1 MQGFDI
7 TGTTID
13 VKDLLKLQTL
23 AVDLNKLKAPHS
35 RSKRAGEQR
44 SKYRGQGRE
53 FIEMKHYQAGDD
65 VRQIDWRL
73 TAKKQSPYVRV
84 MEEDRHSEHFIWL
97 QLSARQYFGTQQCF
111 KSVLA
116 CHWAAFLVWR
126 FTQLK
131 HPVRLFIQV
140 APGLQKEIRITHA
153 RHAAQACQMITDA
166 HLYLSENFLAETS
179 ASEAQATTLPHWNG
193 HPNLWLISDFLDDQL
208 SLFKKAVASKPVATV
223 TCLQT
228 MDAFDQKLPQ
238 VGALPVKNR
247 HQSAW
252 LMTHQ
257 PQLQKQYQ
265 EAFKL
270 HVEEVNRFC
279 WQHQGQLIQHHN
291 HEFQWQEVQTWPLH
305 H

>member
-13 VKDLLKLQTL
+13 VNDLLKLQSL
-23 AVDLNKLKAPHS
+23 ALDLNKLKARHS

-53 FIEMKHYQAGDD
+53 FIEMKHYQSGDD

-73 TAKKQSPYVRV
+73 TAKKQSPFVRV
-84 MEEDRHSEHFIWL
+84 MEEDRHSEHVVWL
-97 QLSARQYFGTQQCF
+97 ALSARQYFGTKQCF
-111 KSVLA
+111 KSVMA

-140 APGLQKEIRITHA
+140 TPNWQQEIKITHA
-153 RHAAQACQMITDA
+153 RHAAQACQLITEA
-166 HLYLSENFLAETS
+166 HQYLSENFLTEPV
-179 ASEAQATTLPHWNG
+179 QQDNQLPHWSG

-208 SLFKKAVASKPVATV
+208 TLFKKAVATKPVTTV

-228 MDAFDQKLPQ
+228 MDAFDEHLPN
-238 VGALPVKNR
+238 VGALPVKNK

-252 LMTHQ
+252 LMTNQ
-257 PQLQKQYQ
+257 AQLQKQYQ
-265 EAFKL
+265 DAFSA
-270 HVEEVNRFC
+270 HVEEVKRFC
-279 WQHQGQLIQHHN
+279 WQYQGQLIQHHN